1 MQFLDFNFGILARK
15 PSYKHKLHLRSCTP
29 AVLQPHILPQLRELL
44 NHWIPDLWPTQMER
58 HYKVQKHTGKEV
70 IQPPPPDSHMQKH
83 RWTHYQAGVELGIM
97 HPKHNTTMH
106 TTHCHIV
113 VREFSR
119 EKLLRILQ
127 FDSHLRK
134 FLHETLGIYMTHLTF
149 CKSLPDINCLC
160 MSTTCVSTRLLSQL
174 EAKIWEIEARI

>member
-1 MQFLDFNFGILARK
+1 MQFLDFSFGILARK

-83 RWTHYQAGVELGIM
+83 SEYIIRLVWNWAQCTQ
-97 HPKHNTTMH
+97 NTTQPCIQH
-106 TTHCHIV
+106 TVISYCGNFRGRNCCKFCSLIAV
-113 VREFSR
+113 CES
-119 EKLLRILQ
+119 
-127 FDSHLRK
+127 
-134 FLHETLGIYMTHLTF
+134 FLHEILGIYTTRLTF

-174 EAKIWEIEARI
+174 EAKIW